1 MLNRKKKR
9 LKYLREAWAKPVE
22 RYRNFDFIS
31 FYHNAVSKSAGQ
43 EVIDDKTW
51 NDLEMEKL
59 FSYMDRTTSSIGQ
72 QYLFNTLR
80 VYEKDPADLKKR
92 LSLISYMR
100 ENATSREELQLKLDG
115 LNNTKSYFI
124 TSLIFGKLPDRP
136 GLYFLIYLLP
146 LAMLLSLF
154 LIPFNNQFLL
164 FAIVIG
170 VINIIVEQVYSK
182 NFYRYYAGFSALN
195 NLLNCAISISGM
207 KGARELPQTGFLL
220 KNRHIL
226 KRLRKK
232 IGFLAVDRSGG
243 NEFIRMMIEYLNLV
257 FLYDLVAFL
266 RSLKYLESQKSI
278 IQDTFES
285 IAELDAAIS
294 VASFLDEVPSFAVPE
309 FRDNRE
315 ITLLDVYHPLIPNAV
330 DNSISGIRKSVLIT
344 GSNMAG
350 KTTFIKTVG
359 INFIL
364 AQTLNICLAKKAV
377 IPRLI
382 VKSAIRREDNLEESK
397 SYYFVEI
404 ERLLS
409 FIELSN
415 NGLKY
420 LFLIDEIFRGT
431 NTVERLSSSTAVLR
445 YLNKENFSFVTTHD
459 IELQELLGNT
469 YRIFHFSEQVADHKF
484 YFDYKIKE
492 GTTFSGNAIKLLEL
506 KGYPAEIIKDAGS
519 VKDILL
525 DKNK

>member
-1 MLNRKKKR
+1 MFNKNKKK
-9 LKYLREAWAKPVE
+9 LKYIREAWAKPVE
-22 RYRNFDFIS
+22 RFRNLDLIS
-31 FYHNAVSKSAGQ
+31 FYHNAVSNSGAR
-43 EVIDDKTW
+43 EVVDDKTW
-51 NDLEMEKL
+51 KDLDMDK
-59 FSYMDRTTSSIGQ
+59 FFASMDRTTSSIGQ
-72 QYLFNTLR
+72 QYLFNILKN
-80 VYEKDPADLKKR
+80 YENDAAVLNKR
-92 LSLISYMR
+92 LNLFTHMRGNAETR
-100 ENATSREELQLKLDG
+100 ENLQLKLEG

-124 TSLIFGKLPDRP
+124 TSLIFGKLPERP
-136 GLYFLIYLLP
+136 VFYFLIYLLP
-146 LAMLLSLF
+146 LVMLLSLF

-164 FAIVIG
+164 FAIAIG

-182 NFYRYYAGFSALN
+182 NFYRYYSGFSALN

-226 KRLRKK
+226 RRLRKK

-243 NEFIRMMIEYLNLV
+243 NDFIRMAIEYLNLV

-266 RSLKYLESQKSI
+266 RALKYLESQKSI

-285 IAELDAAIS
+285 LAELDAAIS
-294 VASFLDEVPSFAVPE
+294 VASFLEEIPYYSVPE
-309 FRDNRE
+309 FKENKA
-315 ITLLDVYHPLIPNAV
+315 ITLDQVYHPLIPDAV
-330 DNSISGIRKSVLIT
+330 NNSISDIDKSVLIT

-409 FIELSN
+409 FIELCN

-445 YLNKENFSFVTTHD
+445 YLNKNNFSFVTTHD

-492 GTTFSGNAIKLLEL
+492 GTTFSGNAIKLLVL

-519 VKDILL
+519 VKNLLL
-525 DKNK
+525 DKDT